1 MPSLWFGCFLNE
13 DDQQIQSTTVHPDA
27 TTQEGTFRYVC
38 VSHSYDIV
46 LLDFSQAML
55 HSGRRQA
62 KCFLSMIFLTTR
74 RLYLSGACLK
84 CAIHSFRDYFTLSQ
98 RHLASI
104 PSKQCVMFASS
115 CVALTMKWA
124 CKVQES
130 RIRMS
135 CIRHIVMCYMCH
147 SHAVMQCHAVMQ
159 RHAMSCR
166 QLCAFKIAKMS
177 FPLQPFKARVARVT
191 LGVWVPMCLLSST
204 LFNDV

>member
-1 MPSLWFGCFLNE
+1 
-13 DDQQIQSTTVHPDA
+13 
-27 TTQEGTFRYVC
+27 
-38 VSHSYDIV
+38 
-46 LLDFSQAML
+46 ML

-115 CVALTMKWA
+115 CVALTMKCA

-147 SHAVMQCHAVMQ
+147 SHAVPCSHAVSCSDATSCNVMQ
-159 RHAMSCR
+159 ATLRFQNSKDV
-166 QLCAFKIAKMS
+166 L
-177 FPLQPFKARVARVT
+177 PTPTLQGTRRT
-191 LGVWVPMCLLSST
+191 RYSWGLSSYVFAVVY
-204 LFNDV
+204 LIYWCLMQGSFRCWSCQLVS

>member
-104 PSKQCVMFASS
+104 PSKQAFFVMFASCFFLRCLDDEVRVQGTGVAYPHVMYSTHRDVLHVSQS
-115 CVALTMKWA
+115 C
-124 CKVQES
+124 S
-130 RIRMS
+130 
-135 CIRHIVMCYMCH
+135 
-147 SHAVMQCHAVMQ
+147 VMQCHAGNF
-159 RHAMSCR
+159 A
-166 QLCAFKIAKMS
+166 
-177 FPLQPFKARVARVT
+177 
-191 LGVWVPMCLLSST
+191 LSK
-204 LFNDV
+204 